1 MLGGALLAETGAKL
15 YDWRIEKEIQND
27 SGNANNEN
35 IVVMNISDA
44 LPNKVQNIG
53 FMMKSSEF
61 QKFHSSL
68 TALRAKTL

>member
-1 MLGGALLAETGAKL
+1 LAETGAKL

-44 LPNKVQNIG
+44 YPNKVQNID
-53 FMMKSSEF
+53 FMMKGSEF
-61 QKFHSSL
+61 
-68 TALRAKTL
+68 